1 LELPQF
7 EYLIKK
13 LDEKK
18 GEIDKAIMDY
28 IRKRYEGELYELVEY
43 AVGDGKR
50 LRGVVLLLISEALEG
65 DQKKALRLAISAEL
79 GHSASLVHDDIIDR
93 SVERRRKPT
102 LWKRYGLEK
111 AVILPHILISES
123 LDIARREGEE
133 FFKVG
138 LETWSKASMGEY
150 LDIIAEDRN
159 NWPGMDY
166 RRLIA
171 LKSGSLFEG
180 AAEIG
185 ALVSGKKEYIQDAK
199 KYGMA
204 LGIAYQFSDDLV
216 GYINSNEEGGGS
228 QNLFSYYIKNEI
240 GDSKDISLIMGFFM
254 FNIMKEFE
262 IIRKS
267 KLFEKS
273 EYLKLFPIFSILE
286 IMKENASMY
295 DILKNVIENY
305 F

>member
-1 LELPQF
+1 MPQF

-18 GEIDKAIMDY
+18 NEIDRAIMDY
-28 IRKRYEGELYELVEY
+28 IRKKYDGELYELVEY

-50 LRGVVLLLISEALEG
+50 LRGIVLLLISEALEG
-65 DQKKALRLAISAEL
+65 EQKKALRLAVSAEL

-93 SVERRRKPT
+93 SVERRKKPT
-102 LWKRYGLEK
+102 LWKKYGMEK
-111 AVILPHILISES
+111 AVIIPHILISES
-123 LDIARREGEE
+123 LEIARREGEE
-133 FFKVG
+133 FFRVG
-138 LETWSKASMGEY
+138 LDTWSKASMGEY
-150 LDIIAEDRN
+150 LDILAEDKN
-159 NWPGMDY
+159 KWPDINY
-166 RRLIA
+166 RELIA

-185 ALVSGKKEYIQDAK
+185 ALVSGKKEYFMDAK

-228 QNLFSYYIKNEI
+228 QSLFSYYIRNEI
-240 GDSKDISLIMGFFM
+240 GDSKDIGLILGFFM

-262 IIRKS
+262 TIRRS

-286 IMKENASMY
+286 IMKENSSLY
-295 DILKNVIENY
+295 DLLKNVLENY

>member
-1 LELPQF
+1 MPQF

-18 GEIDKAIMDY
+18 GEIDRAIQDY
-28 IRKRYEGELYELVEY
+28 IKKRYDGELYELVDY

-50 LRGVVLLLISEALEG
+50 LRGIVLLLISEALEG
-65 DQKKALRLAISAEL
+65 DQKKALRLAVSAEL

-102 LWKRYGLEK
+102 LWKKYGMER
-111 AVILPHILISES
+111 AVIIPHILISES
-123 LDIARREGEE
+123 LEIARREGEE
-133 FFKVG
+133 FLKVG
-138 LETWSKASMGEY
+138 LETWSKASLGEY
-150 LDIIAEDRN
+150 MDILAEDRAR
-159 NWPGMDY
+159 WSEMDY

-185 ALVSGKKEYIQDAK
+185 ALVSGKKDYIQDAK

-216 GYINSNEEGGGS
+216 GYLNSTDEGGGS
-228 QNLFSYYIKNEI
+228 QDLFSYYIKNEI
-240 GDSKDISLIMGFFM
+240 GDSRDIGLIMGFFM
-254 FNIMKEFE
+254 FNVMKEFE

-267 KLFEKS
+267 RLLERS

-286 IMKENASMY
+286 IMKENASLY
-295 DILKNVIENY
+295 DLLRNVIENY

>member
-1 LELPQF
+1 MPEF
-7 EYLIKK
+7 EYLIRK

-18 GEIDKAIMDY
+18 KEIDRAVLDY
-28 IRKRYEGELYELVEY
+28 ISKKYDGELYDLVEY

-65 DQKKALRLAISAEL
+65 DQKKAIRLAVSAEL

-93 SVERRRKPT
+93 SVERRKKPT
-102 LWKRYGLEK
+102 LWKKYGMEK
-111 AVILPHILISES
+111 AVILPHLLISES
-123 LDIARREGEE
+123 LEIARKEGEE
-133 FFKVG
+133 FLRVG
-138 LETWSKASMGEY
+138 LETWSKASKGEY
-150 LDIIAEDRN
+150 LDILAEN
-159 NWPGMDY
+159 KENWPEIDY
-166 RRLIA
+166 RKLIA

-185 ALVSGKKEYIQDAK
+185 ALVSGKKEYVQDARR
-199 KYGMA
+199 YGMA

-216 GYINSNEEGGGS
+216 GYLNSTDEGGGS
-228 QNLFSYYIKNEI
+228 QDLFSYYIRKEI
-240 GDSKDISLIMGFFM
+240 GDSKDIGLIIGFFM

-262 IIRKS
+262 VIRKS

-273 EYLKLFPIFSILE
+273 EYLKLFPIFSVLE
-286 IMKENASMY
+286 IMKENSSLY